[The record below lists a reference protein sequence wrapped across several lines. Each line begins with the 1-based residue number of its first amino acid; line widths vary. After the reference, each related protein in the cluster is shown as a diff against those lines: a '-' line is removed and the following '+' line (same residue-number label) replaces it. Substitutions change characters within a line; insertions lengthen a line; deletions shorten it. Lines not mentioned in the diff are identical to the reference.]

1 MVFCYESPFKL
12 IQTACTRVS
21 KWKFWKTWET
31 DWILYMYGAY
41 ATLCQITTL
50 TLSLQKKKKSWSFSL
65 VLKYSIP
72 QSYVLFICF
81 LKAFIE
87 FVTIL
92 FLGFFVFFNVL
103 GFCGHKTCGILAPQP
118 GIKPTG
124 PVLGG
129 EAPTT
134 EPPGKSS
141 KSWFKY
147 ERWE

>member
-1 MVFCYESPFKL
+1 
-12 IQTACTRVS
+12 
-21 KWKFWKTWET
+21 
-31 DWILYMYGAY
+31 MYGAY

-92 FLGFFVFFNVL
+92 FLGFFVFLMFWAFVA
-103 GFCGHKTCGILAPQP
+103 TR
-118 GIKPTG
+118 
-124 PVLGG
+124 PVG
-129 EAPTT
+129 
-134 EPPGKSS
+134 S
-141 KSWFKY
+141 
-147 ERWE
+147 